1 MRKRNGVAGHS
12 TDRVILIPL
21 TWPQDAQ
28 TTVGRLSETR
38 TEEKKQFCTTIIR
51 NAYDILEEGMEV

>member
-1 MRKRNGVAGHS
+1 MRKRNGVAGPS
-12 TDRVILIPL
+12 TDGVILIPL

-38 TEEKKQFCTTIIR
+38 TEEKNNFVQP
-51 NAYDILEEGMEV
+51 

>member
-21 TWPQDAQ
+21 TWPQDGQ

-38 TEEKKQFCTTIIR
+38 TEEEEKNLHNHNKKC
-51 NAYDILEEGMEV
+51 L

>member
-21 TWPQDAQ
+21 TWPQDGQ

-38 TEEKKQFCTTIIR
+38 TEEEEK
-51 NAYDILEEGMEV
+51 NLHNHNDILEEDMEV

>member
-38 TEEKKQFCTTIIR
+38 TLKKNCTTIIR
-51 NAYDILEEGMEV
+51 NAYDILEEGMEL

>member
-1 MRKRNGVAGHS
+1 MRKRNGVAGPS
-12 TDRVILIPL
+12 TDGVILIPL

-38 TEEKKQFCTTIIR
+38 TEEEEKNLHNHNKKC
-51 NAYDILEEGMEV
+51 L

>member
-38 TEEKKQFCTTIIR
+38 TLKKNCTTIIR
-51 NAYDILEEGMEV
+51 NAYDILEEDMDV